1 MREFDQKRQLRSF
14 PFVLRE
20 DEEKGFYAE
29 GYPIVFEQPTVLFK
43 DGGIEYR
50 EVIDRHAL
58 DETDME
64 DVIFNY
70 DHEGKIMAR
79 TRNGTLWLTVDE
91 KGLFARMRLD
101 GTQAGREMYEE
112 IKKGYVDK
120 MSFMFSVDPAYD
132 DYDPEAHMWTIRKI
146 ERLYDVSAVSF
157 PAYEQTSLD
166 ARKRAAQEI
175 EGRRRDQAEEQKRMQ
190 ELRRSIKEKLER
202 KEA

>member
-20 DEEKGFYAE
+20 DEGKGFYAE

-70 DHEGKIMAR
+70 DHGGKIMAR
-79 TRNGTLWLTVDE
+79 TRNNTLWLTVDE

-120 MSFMFSVDPAYD
+120 MSFQFSVDPAYD
-132 DYDPEAHMWTIRKI
+132 DYDPEAHLWTIRKI
-146 ERLYDVSAVSF
+146 KRLYDVSAVSF

-166 ARKRAAQEI
+166 ARKRAAQEM
-175 EGRRRDQAEEQKRMQ
+175 EDRRRDQAEEQKRMQ

>member
-1 MREFDQKRQLRSF
+1 MRELRPERLLRSF

-29 GYPIVFEQPTVLFK
+29 GYPIVFDQPTVLFE

-58 DETDME
+58 DTTAME

-70 DHEGKIMAR
+70 DHEGKVMAR
-79 TRNGTLWLTVDE
+79 TRNNTLWLKVDE

-112 IKKGYVDK
+112 IKKGYVDR
-120 MSFMFSVDPAYD
+120 MSFQFSIDPAYD

-146 ERLYDVSAVSF
+146 KRLYDVSAVSF

-166 ARKRAAQEI
+166 ARKRAALEAEAQ
-175 EGRRRDQAEEQKRMQ
+175 RRQQAEELARMQ

>member
-1 MREFDQKRQLRSF
+1 MREFDQERQLRSF

-29 GYPIVFEQPTVLFK
+29 GYPIVFEQPTVLFE
-43 DGGIEYR
+43 DDGIEYR

-70 DHEGKIMAR
+70 DHKGKIMAR

-112 IKKGYVDK
+112 IKKGYVDR
-120 MSFMFSVDPAYD
+120 MSFQFSIDPAYD

-146 ERLYDVSAVSF
+146 KRLYDVSAVSF

-175 EGRRRDQAEEQKRMQ
+175 EDRRRDQAEEQKRMQ

>member
-1 MREFDQKRQLRSF
+1 MREFDQERQLRSF

-29 GYPIVFEQPTVLFK
+29 GYPIVFEQPTVLFV
-43 DGGIEYR
+43 DGGIEYW

-70 DHEGKIMAR
+70 DHKGKIMAR
-79 TRNGTLWLTVDE
+79 TRNNTLWLTVDE

-112 IKKGYVDK
+112 IKKGYVDR
-120 MSFMFSVDPAYD
+120 MSFQFSIDPAYD
-132 DYDPEAHMWTIRKI
+132 EYDPEAHMWTIRKI
-146 ERLYDVSAVSF
+146 KRLYDVSAVSF

-166 ARKRAAQEI
+166 ARKRAAQET
-175 EGRRRDQAEEQKRMQ
+175 EGRRRAQAEKQKRMQ

>member
-166 ARKRAAQEI
+166 ARKRAAQEM
-175 EGRRRDQAEEQKRMQ
+175 EDRRRDQAEEQKRMQ

>member
-70 DHEGKIMAR
+70 DHGGKIMAR
-79 TRNGTLWLTVDE
+79 TRNNTLWLTVDE

-120 MSFMFSVDPAYD
+120 MSFQFSVDPAYD
-132 DYDPEAHMWTIRKI
+132 DYDPEAHLWTIRKI
-146 ERLYDVSAVSF
+146 KRLYDVSAVSF

-166 ARKRAAQEI
+166 ARKRAAQEM
-175 EGRRRDQAEEQKRMQ
+175 EDRRRDQAEEQKRMQ

>member
-1 MREFDQKRQLRSF
+1 
-14 PFVLRE
+14 
-20 DEEKGFYAE
+20 
-29 GYPIVFEQPTVLFK
+29 
-43 DGGIEYR
+43 
-50 EVIDRHAL
+50 
-58 DETDME
+58 ME

-70 DHEGKIMAR
+70 DHKGKIMAR
-79 TRNGTLWLTVDE
+79 TRNNTLWLTVDE

-112 IKKGYVDK
+112 IKKGYVDR
-120 MSFMFSVDPAYD
+120 MSFQFSIDPAYD
-132 DYDPEAHMWTIRKI
+132 DYDPKAHMWTIRKI
-146 ERLYDVSAVSF
+146 KQLYDVSAVSF

-175 EGRRRDQAEEQKRMQ
+175 EDRRRDQAEEQKRMQ

>member
-1 MREFDQKRQLRSF
+1 MREFDQERQLRSF
-14 PFVLRE
+14 AFVLRE

-29 GYPIVFEQPTVLFK
+29 GYPIVFEQPTVLFE

-70 DHEGKIMAR
+70 DHKGKIMAR

-112 IKKGYVDK
+112 IKKGYVDR
-120 MSFMFSVDPAYD
+120 MSFQFSIDPAYD
-132 DYDPEAHMWTIRKI
+132 DYDPKAHMWTIRKI
-146 ERLYDVSAVSF
+146 KRLYDVSAVSF

-175 EGRRRDQAEEQKRMQ
+175 EDRRRDQAEEQKRMQ

>member
-1 MREFDQKRQLRSF
+1 MSKFEQERQLRSF

-29 GYPIVFEQPTVLFK
+29 GYAIVFDRPTVLFE

-70 DHEGKIMAR
+70 DHTGKIMAR
-79 TRNGTLWLTVDE
+79 TRNDTLWLTVDE
-91 KGLFARMRLD
+91 KGLFTRMRLD
-101 GTQAGREMYEE
+101 GTQAGREMWEE
-112 IKKGYVDK
+112 IKKGYVDR
-120 MSFMFSVDPAYD
+120 MSFQFSIDPAYD
-132 DYDPEAHMWTIRKI
+132 DYDPEAHLWTIRKI
-146 ERLYDVSAVSF
+146 KRLYDVSAVSF

-166 ARKRAAQEI
+166 ARKRAVQEL
-175 EGRRRDQAEEQKRMQ
+175 EDQRRAQAEKQKRMQ